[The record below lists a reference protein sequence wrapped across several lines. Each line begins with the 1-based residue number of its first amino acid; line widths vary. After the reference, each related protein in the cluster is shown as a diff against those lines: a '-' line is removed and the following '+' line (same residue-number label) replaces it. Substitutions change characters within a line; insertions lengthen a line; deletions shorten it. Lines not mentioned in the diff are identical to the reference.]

1 MQMADNIVNSF
12 MSLQTHEWVLLLIFS
27 LLFFLRTI
35 YLIFFTGRILFIKS
49 KNSDLKEPLSLI
61 MALRNEES
69 TLSVSLPPLL
79 SISDADYELIA
90 VDDFSSDNS
99 LTVLG
104 ALKEKYERLRF
115 SALSQETWYSVKMA
129 QNVAIKAAK
138 FSRVMLIP
146 PTLSKFKPQWLSE
159 ISAKT
164 GGDKE
169 VVISY
174 SNIQHDGTFFN
185 MLYRIE
191 YFLQQIRSFGFIIS
205 GLPYVI
211 SEENVAFKKYRYF
224 TAGGYRNKVN
234 ELYANLELIINSFI
248 KKRNTQIIFSGN
260 TAVYKDEKI
269 TRRNYFDLLK
279 KEIRI
284 SRYLPFSRRITL
296 SLEEISSCSFIPV
309 AVVLLVVTPELWPVT
324 GVMLLIP
331 AILRMFI
338 IKKAIS
344 HLHESKL
351 FLSSLIY
358 ALLLPCFKL
367 TYRFYYNHNSR
378 RKGWKSRK

>member
-1 MQMADNIVNSF
+1 MADNIVNSF
-12 MSLQTHEWVLLLIFS
+12 MSLQTHEWVILLIFS

-35 YLIFFTGRILFIKS
+35 YLIFFTGRVLFIKNN
-49 KNSDLKEPLSLI
+49 NSDSKEPLSLI
-61 MALRNEES
+61 MALRNEEAA
-69 TLSVSLPPLL
+69 LSVGLPFLL
-79 SISDADYELIA
+79 NISDAEYELIA

-99 LTVLG
+99 LTILG

-129 QNVAIKAAK
+129 QNVAIKATK

-146 PTLSKFKPQWLSE
+146 PALSKFQPQWLSE
-159 ISAKT
+159 ISSKA
-164 GGDKE
+164 GSEKE

-185 MLYRIE
+185 LLYRIE
-191 YFLQQIRSFGFIIS
+191 FFLQQIRSFGFIIN
-205 GLPYVI
+205 GLPYII
-211 SEENVAFKKYRYF
+211 SEENVAFKKDRYF
-224 TAGGYRNKVN
+224 AAGGYRNKVN

-248 KKRNTQIIFSGN
+248 KKRHTEIIFSGN
-260 TAVYKDEKI
+260 TAVYKEEKV
-269 TRRNYFDLLK
+269 TSRNYFDLLK

-284 SRYLPFSRRITL
+284 RRYLPLSRKITL
-296 SLEEISSCSFIPV
+296 SLEEISGCSFIPF
-309 AVVLLVVTPELWPVT
+309 AVVLLLVVPGLWPVT
-324 GVMLLIP
+324 AGMLLIP
-331 AILRMFI
+331 AIIRMVI

-351 FLSSLIY
+351 LLSSLIY

-367 TYRFYYNHNSR
+367 TYRFCYNHNSR